1 VVAVA
6 AAVVTAEILHLLQEV
21 EIIVAVETIV
31 VVPIVI
37 HAIVNH
43 SKAELKIGTAF

>member
-1 VVAVA
+1 
-6 AAVVTAEILHLLQEV
+6 
-21 EIIVAVETIV
+21 V